1 MDFIPEESISADR
14 KMQKLILKKN
24 RERSVLLKHP
34 WIFSGAVE
42 SFDKELKNGD
52 VVEVLSADGK
62 FLAIAHF
69 FKSSIMAR
77 VLSFEQTVISA
88 AFFKDKI
95 QGALKARNSIGLPN
109 KNTTM
114 YRLVHGEGDGL
125 PGLIIDVF
133 NNTACVQCHTEGMVQ
148 SAEMIS
154 EALQQIYELKP
165 ESIYQRSTGKTEGAS
180 GKFLFGS
187 SQKIT
192 AFENGLK
199 FTVDIEH
206 GQKTGFFI
214 DQREN
219 RKLLS
224 RYTNGKKVLNL
235 FSYSGG
241 FSLYALK
248 GECEK
253 VISVDSSAPACEWN
267 KENTVLNF
275 NDSRHEIICND
286 VFEFLKSCQEKFDV
300 IIVDPPAFAKQ
311 LAAVDSASVKYRS
324 LNSAA
329 LKLLNKGGML
339 FTFSCS
345 QAISKEHFQKIIFKS
360 AIESRAD
367 LKIVHRMS
375 QSPDHPVS
383 IYHPEGEYLKG
394 LVLQLS

>member
-1 MDFIPEESISADR
+1 MLKIV
-14 KMQKLILKKN
+14 LKKN
-24 RERSVLLKHP
+24 RERSVLLRHP

-42 SFDKELKNGD
+42 RFDEGLTNGD
-52 VVEVLSADGK
+52 VAEVVSADGN

-77 VLSFEQTVISA
+77 ILSFERTEINTVFFYRRISS
-88 AFFKDKI
+88 
-95 QGALKARNSIGLPN
+95 ALQARKSIGLPDE
-109 KNTTM
+109 NTSM
-114 YRLVHGEGDGL
+114 FRLVHGEGDGL
-125 PGLIIDVF
+125 PGLIIDVYDS
-133 NNTACVQCHTEGMVQ
+133 TASVQCHTEGMLQ
-148 SAEMIS
+148 SVNHIS
-154 EALQQIYELKP
+154 EALQKIPELNLVSIYLKSTVKP
-165 ESIYQRSTGKTEGAS
+165 EGSTGQFLS
-180 GKFLFGS
+180 GRNAKVVAL
-187 SQKIT
+187 
-192 AFENGLK
+192 ENGIR
-199 FTVDIEH
+199 FTVDVEH

-224 RYTNGKKVLNL
+224 HYAKGKKVLNL

-248 GECEK
+248 GGAEK

-267 KENTVLNF
+267 RENTSLNF
-275 NDSRHEIICND
+275 DDSRHEIICMD
-286 VFEFLKSCQEKFDV
+286 VFDFLKSCSEKFDV

-311 LAAVDSASVKYRS
+311 LSAIDNASVKYKS

-329 LKLLNKGGML
+329 LKLLNQGGIM

-345 QAISKEHFQKIIFKS
+345 QAISKEQFQKIIFKS

-367 LKIVHRMS
+367 LKIIHRMS

-394 LVLQLS
+394 LVLQA